1 MKFDLTKAKF
11 IPQSNVKSKEA
22 SLEHLVSVKIKEEI
36 KYDLVYNKAKKNW
49 KIDKEF
55 IHNQTDGEG
64 WTASFQDG
72 YVFLVKTHLG
82 QPDELQPKFLK
93 GACQSLFTS
102 DYFTLIVGE
111 VFDLD
116 KEEGFFLNEEEYV
129 GDIKVYSISSV
140 KTILEEHSN
149 HFPEDFV
156 PTLEYVAEYS
166 KTEEVDSFTKEQDED
181 FNGQVSSF
189 AISQVEVENPLFF
202 VTGEGVA
209 TDDELY

>member
-64 WTASFQDG
+64 WTASIQDG

-93 GACQSLFTS
+93 NVCQPLFTS
-102 DYFTLIVGE
+102 DYFTLIMGE
-111 VFDLD
+111 VFNLD
-116 KEEGFFLNEEEYV
+116 KEEGFFLNEEEYI
-129 GDIKVYSISSV
+129 GNIKVYSVSNV
-140 KTILEEHSN
+140 KTIS
-149 HFPEDFV
+149 EDIV
-156 PTLEYVAEYS
+156 PTTEYVAEYS
-166 KTEEVDSFTKEQDED
+166 KAEECFDEEITSFP
-181 FNGQVSSF
+181 
-189 AISQVEVENPLFF
+189 ISQVIEENPALF

-209 TDDELY
+209 TDEELY